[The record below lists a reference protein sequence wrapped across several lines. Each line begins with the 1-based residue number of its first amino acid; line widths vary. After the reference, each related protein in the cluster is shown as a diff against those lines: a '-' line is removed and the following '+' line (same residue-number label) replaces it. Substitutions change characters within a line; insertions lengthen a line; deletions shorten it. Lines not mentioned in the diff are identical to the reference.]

1 MELGKETGIMN
12 EVKGIKVEILTHFN
26 VVRETLERI
35 GIVNK
40 KTKTL
45 YPSCYLLH
53 KRTGVNKDSE
63 YYIIHFKNLFLL
75 DGKPS
80 DISEEDNLRQTAIAK
95 LLERWGIV
103 EIVSQ
108 ENVVE
113 KEQYPFLFVLGHD
126 KKNEFTIKHKYTI
139 GTFKN

>member
-1 MELGKETGIMN
+1 MN
-12 EVKGIKVEILTHFN
+12 EVKGIQVELLVHFN

-53 KRTGVNKDSE
+53 KKIGKNKDESG
-63 YYIIHFKNLFLL
+63 YYLIHFKNLFLL

-103 EIVSQ
+103 KIVSQ
-108 ENVVE
+108 ENVIE
-113 KEQYPFLFVLGHD
+113 REQYPFLFVLGHD
-126 KKNEFTIKHKYTI
+126 KKDEYTIKHKYTI
-139 GTFKN
+139 GTYKN